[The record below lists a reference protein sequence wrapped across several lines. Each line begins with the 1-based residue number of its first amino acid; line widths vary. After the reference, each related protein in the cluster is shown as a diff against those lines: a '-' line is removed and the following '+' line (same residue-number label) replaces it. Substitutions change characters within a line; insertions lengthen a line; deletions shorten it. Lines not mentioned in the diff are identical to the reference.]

1 MGTQRKRV
9 KTLRT
14 AVTALSVF
22 GQFQPETAQAAACDS
37 AACLGDKMIR
47 MSCFVETS
55 MREHSFSLKSIKLRR
70 MIPTFVYKEIELR
83 ISRVSR
89 REQALR

>member
-22 GQFQPETAQAAACDS
+22 GQFRPETAQAAACDS

-47 MSCFVETS
+47 RNGTKYFY
-55 MREHSFSLKSIKLRR
+55 KKLLTK
-70 MIPTFVYKEIELR
+70 MIFKNIMY
-83 ISRVSR
+83 S
-89 REQALR
+89 